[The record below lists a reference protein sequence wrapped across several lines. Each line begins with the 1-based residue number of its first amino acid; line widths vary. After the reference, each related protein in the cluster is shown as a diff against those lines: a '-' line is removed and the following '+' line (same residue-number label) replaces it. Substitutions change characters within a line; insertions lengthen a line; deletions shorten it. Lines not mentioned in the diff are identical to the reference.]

1 MSLLASPAVANSDV
15 MTVSAISDLE
25 KVAKE
30 DLPPPPPPP
39 PPPPA
44 PPGLPRRFPPIRL
57 DQPDAGG
64 LIPGGPFRF
73 DPGALRTILPIAP
86 GVATDRP
93 GLAVVSAASAA
104 GVTTAAR
111 DDTDLKLG
119 ETEVMAIAQD
129 YSDPGL
135 GDGLR
140 RAAAAIG
147 GNWPSAKD
155 AMWLGESGKPLALDS
170 RFRSVG
176 EEKVA
181 DFANL
186 LKSAVAAQDA
196 KALDDL
202 LASMA

>member
-1 MSLLASPAVANSDV
+1 
-15 MTVSAISDLE
+15 
-25 KVAKE
+25 
-30 DLPPPPPPP
+30 
-39 PPPPA
+39 
-44 PPGLPRRFPPIRL
+44 
-57 DQPDAGG
+57 
-64 LIPGGPFRF
+64 
-73 DPGALRTILPIAP
+73 
-86 GVATDRP
+86 
-93 GLAVVSAASAA
+93 
-104 GVTTAAR
+104 VTTAAR